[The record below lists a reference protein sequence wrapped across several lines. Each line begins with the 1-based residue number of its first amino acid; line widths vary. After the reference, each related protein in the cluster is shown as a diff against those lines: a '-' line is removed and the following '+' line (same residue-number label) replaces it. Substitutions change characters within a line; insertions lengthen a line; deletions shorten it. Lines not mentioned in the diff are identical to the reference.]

1 MFQAWKRN
9 GAWFPERPLRFRMV
23 VAYLPTTNTQLV
35 VPLPPMFSIAKVFAS
50 ST

>member
-1 MFQAWKRN
+1 MFQVLKRN
-9 GAWFPERPLRFRMV
+9 GAWVPELPFPILL
-23 VAYLPTTNTQLV
+23 AYLPTMNAQLV